1 MLFSNLKKICNYDKH
16 IWSYNRFIRSVPIF
30 PVWKSTQTERRQSW
44 NSYILALRKPSIWLT
59 FGAENGTAHPSDN
72 ERCLLRS
79 LIYNCLI
86 YQSVREIL
94 YMVSVPSSTT
104 YFCPSLRPSISCM
117 WHIHRDVTY
126 ASGLCVWVW
135 YFSCGG
141 VVCQFSARLTIAS
154 QSMRPNPNLWLTV
167 TARSHLW
174 FKHFWLECT
183 KTWYC
188 IKIFFSK
195 LRDFSTAKWI
205 LPLHIWP

>member
-1 MLFSNLKKICNYDKH
+1 MVPLIHLK
-16 IWSYNRFIRSVPIF
+16 S
-30 PVWKSTQTERRQSW
+30 E
-44 NSYILALRKPSIWLT
+44 A
-59 FGAENGTAHPSDN
+59 DN

-104 YFCPSLRPSISCM
+104 YFCPSFDLIMQWYMYKPNGASLRPSISCM

-126 ASGLCVWVW
+126 DSGLCVWVW

-141 VVCQFSARLTIAS
+141 AVCQFSARSTIAP
-154 QSMRPNPNLWLTV
+154 QSIRPNPNLWLTV
-167 TARSHLW
+167 TARSHFW
-174 FKHFWLECT
+174 FQHFLLEFI

-188 IKIFFSK
+188 IKKICCQSCVIF
-195 LRDFSTAKWI
+195 
-205 LPLHIWP
+205 